1 MAKVEFTD
9 AQRAVI
15 DARNANLLVSA
26 AAGSG
31 KTAVLTARILSLL
44 TDPEHPID
52 IDRML
57 IVTFTK
63 AAAAEMRERIGKAI
77 AEYVAEH
84 PEDLRMDRQ
93 AALLHNAQITTIDSF
108 CLYVVRNNFADIDL
122 DPGFRI
128 LDTGE
133 RTLMMQDV
141 MEEMLEDEYAAA
153 EEDFIHLME
162 SYAPGGR
169 ESEVISM
176 IQRLFDFAMS
186 LPQPEAWIRK
196 AMKDAAVTDLAE
208 ASAEPWFA
216 RLTKSADEM
225 IAQMQKTAEE
235 TLAMVQ
241 APDGPEAYLGAV
253 SDYRLLAERLSDN
266 AGYER
271 RKEILSAFEI
281 PKLSSK
287 KGKTEDPAVRELAKQ
302 RIDRIK
308 ELIGKLREQYSLS
321 AEQYAAA
328 QQEIAVNT
336 AALCRLALAFAE
348 RFAAAKREKNAL
360 DFTDMEHFALQILWE
375 EKDGK
380 QIPSRAAEEFRDYFE
395 YICVDEYQDSNYV
408 QESVLTSI
416 VREDN
421 YFMVG
426 DVKQSIYRF
435 RLARPEIF
443 LQKYDRFGED
453 GINRRIDLNQNFRSR
468 TEVLDFVNAI
478 FRQIMQ
484 KDTAEMDY
492 DERAALH
499 LGAKYYPQD
508 DTGRCRAEL
517 LILDPREELEDPET
531 EEEEADL
538 AEDAER
544 KPTKREL
551 ESRLAADR
559 IHRLVRDGFPVWD
572 GEQKALRP
580 IRYSDI
586 VILVRSTKDYE
597 KAMRQVCAE
606 YDIPL
611 HCGAQAGYFET
622 LEVRMTLSALQ
633 VIDNPQQDQPLY
645 ACLTSFL
652 KLFTEEEIAMLR
664 AKEKQG
670 SLYHLLRSYPE
681 RDHTDPGI
689 CGKLQQFFD
698 WLGRYRALAKYRR
711 VRELLEMLLAESGY
725 LDHVSALPGGAQR
738 RANLELL
745 LERASEYESGS
756 YQGLFHFVRYVSQLK
771 SREVDFGEAGMLD
784 ESADVVRMMTIHKSK
799 GLEFPVCICMGL
811 YKKFNFRDASATM
824 LLDSDL
830 GIGLD
835 AVDPV
840 RRCRIRGIK
849 RSVLSQKSR
858 EDALAEE
865 MRILY
870 VALTRAKEKLILT
883 DVRETQEGEDEEA
896 PDTFTIKK
904 ASNAMQLIRMALAAE
919 GQLIGYVRI
928 MHPEDLKQQIV
939 KEAAEAA
946 VDEQLLRSR
955 RYGMN
960 LVLWQKLKEE
970 AERVYSHPE
979 LKGLYTKTSV
989 SELKHAAFDEEE
1001 ARRVFETER
1010 REAYIPDFARAEDGE
1025 ESSGTSRGSAY
1036 HRFLE
1041 LLPYETM
1048 PEQNRGS
1055 DPAAQESAPL
1065 RGWLERSLQQM
1076 RDSGRLSQ
1084 EYAGLIRLPAMEKFL
1099 RQDIAGRM
1107 RKAAGEGKLFR
1118 EQPFFMGVKANE
1130 LEASYPATE
1139 QIIIQGVIDVYLEEE
1154 DGLVLLDYKTD
1165 RVSAGEELVARYQKQ
1180 LELYA
1185 RALTQIRGIP
1195 VKERLIYSFALDR
1208 TIAI

>member
-1 MAKVEFTD
+1 MAKVNFTD
-9 AQRAVI
+9 AQKSVI

-31 KTAVLTARILSLL
+31 KTAVLTARILSLM

-63 AAAAEMRERIGKAI
+63 AAAAEMRERIGKVI

-153 EEDFIHLME
+153 KEDFIHLME

-169 ESEVISM
+169 ENDVISM

-186 LPQPEAWIRK
+186 LPQPEEWIRK
-196 AMKDAAVTDLAE
+196 AMKDASVTDLAE
-208 ASAEPWFA
+208 AEDEPWFK
-216 RLTKSADEM
+216 RLTDSADEM
-225 IAQMQKTAEE
+225 IAQMRKTAEE

-241 APDGPEAYLGAV
+241 APDGPEAYLEAV
-253 SDYRLLAERLSDN
+253 SDYRLFTERLSEQKE
-266 AGYER
+266 YER
-271 RKEILSAFEI
+271 RREILSAFEI

-287 KGKTEDPAVRELAKQ
+287 KSKTEDPAIRELARQ
-302 RIDRIK
+302 RIDQIK
-308 ELIGKLREQYSLS
+308 EMIGKLREQYSLD
-321 AEQYAAA
+321 AGQYAAA
-328 QQEIAVNT
+328 QREIALNT
-336 AALCRLALAFAE
+336 TALCRLVLSFAE
-348 RFAAAKREKNAL
+348 RFAEVKREKNAL
-360 DFTDMEHFALQILWE
+360 DFTDMEHFALQILLE
-375 EKDGK
+375 ERDGK

-395 YICVDEYQDSNYV
+395 YIFVDEYQDSNYV

-443 LQKYDRFGED
+443 LEKYDRFGED
-453 GINRRIDLNQNFRSR
+453 GIHRRIDLNQNFRSR

-478 FRQIMQ
+478 FRQIMH
-484 KDTAEMDY
+484 KETAEMDY

-499 LGAKYYPQD
+499 PGATYPQD
-508 DTGRCRAEL
+508 DTGRYRAEL
-517 LILDPREELEDPET
+517 LILDPREEPADPET
-531 EEEEADL
+531 EEEEEDI
-538 AEDAER
+538 AEDPER
-544 KPTKREL
+544 KLTKREQ
-551 ESRLAADR
+551 ECRLAADR
-559 IHRLVRDGFPVWD
+559 IHRLVREGFPVWD

-597 KAMRQVCAE
+597 KAMRQVCEE

-611 HCGAQAGYFET
+611 HCGTQAGYFET

-652 KLFTEEEIAMLR
+652 KLFTEEEIAAFR
-664 AKEKQG
+664 AAGKQA
-670 SLYHLLRSYPE
+670 SLYQLLRLYPE
-681 RDHTDPGI
+681 SGEADPEI
-689 CGKLQQFFD
+689 CAKLQYFFD
-698 WLGRYRALAKYRR
+698 WLERYRALAKYRR
-711 VRELLEMLLAESGY
+711 VRELLEMLLSESGY
-725 LDHVSALPGGAQR
+725 LDYVSALPGGAQR

-745 LERASEYESGS
+745 LERASEYENGS
-756 YQGLFHFVRYVSQLK
+756 YHGLFHFVRYVSQLR
-771 SREVDFGEAGMLD
+771 SREVDFGEAGMMD

-811 YKKFNFRDASATM
+811 YKKFNFRDASAAM

-849 RSVLSQKSR
+849 RSVLAQKYR

-883 DVRETQEGEDEEA
+883 DVRETQEGEEEDA
-896 PDTFTIKK
+896 ADSFTIKK
-904 ASNAMQLIRMALAAE
+904 ATNAMQLIRMALAAE
-919 GQLIGYVRI
+919 GQLIRCVSI
-928 MHPEDLKQQIV
+928 LHPEDLKQQIV
-939 KEAAEAA
+939 KEAAEAS
-946 VDEQLLRSR
+946 VDEQLLRSG
-955 RYGMN
+955 RYA
-960 LVLWQKLKEE
+960 LDKDLRERLRQE

-1010 REAYIPDFARAEDGE
+1010 REAYIPRFARTEDGE
-1025 ESSGTSRGSAY
+1025 ESSGTGRGSAY

-1041 LLPYETM
+1041 LLPYERM
-1048 PEQNRGS
+1048 PERTAA
-1055 DPAAQESAPL
+1055 PADIQ
-1065 RGWLERSLQQM
+1065 GWLERNLQQM
-1076 RDSGRLSQ
+1076 RESGRLSQ
-1084 EYAGLIRLPAMEKFL
+1084 EYTGLIRLPAMEKFL
-1099 RQDIAGRM
+1099 RQEIAGRM
-1107 RKAAGEGKLFR
+1107 AKAAGEGKLFR
-1118 EQPFFMGVKANE
+1118 EQPFFMGVQANE
-1130 LEASYPATE
+1130 LEASYPEDE

-1165 RVSAGEELVARYQKQ
+1165 RVSSGDELVARYQKQ

-1208 TIAI
+1208 TITV